1 MDNPQRLLLITS
13 PLMRRT
19 PVYDRAAALAKAKG
33 MALHIVAFDYLE
45 GLATAGLAN
54 DQALAV
60 MREGYVQQHREWL
73 ETQALSMRRNGV
85 TITTEVVWVQDPLNE
100 ILVHLREQ
108 AFAML
113 IKAFEHEPWWVRPM
127 LTSLDIQLLRET
139 RIPLHLVH
147 QASHVLPRKILAA
160 VDLSRPEDQFEGFND
175 QIISEALKLALQC
188 NAQIDLLYACDVW
201 AMYLDAGGSREP
213 LSPFDSNLAQ
223 TLHEAQS
230 DAFQALAERN
240 GITTEHRHLRLGDP
254 AKVLAL
260 FVENND
266 IDVLVMGSHHHH
278 GIGWF
283 VGSTA
288 ERVLHRLS
296 SSVLVISPEH
306 SRGQ

>member
-1 MDNPQRLLLITS
+1 MDNPQRLLLIAS

-45 GLATAGLAN
+45 GLATAGLVN
-54 DQALAV
+54 DQTLAV

-85 TITTEVVWVQDPLNE
+85 TVTTEVVWVQHPLDE

-108 AFAML
+108 PFAML
-113 IKAFEHEPWWVRPM
+113 IKAFEHEPWWARAM
-127 LTSLDIQLLRET
+127 FTSLDIQLLRET

-147 QASHVLPRKILAA
+147 QASHALPRKILAA
-160 VDLSRPEDQFEGFND
+160 VDLSRPEDLFEGFND

-188 NAQIDLLYACDVW
+188 NAQIELLYAYDLGS
-201 AMYLDAGGSREP
+201 MYLDSGGSREHSF
-213 LSPFDSNLAQ
+213 LFDSNLAQ

-230 DAFQALAERN
+230 EAFQALAERN
-240 GITTEHRHLRLGDP
+240 GIAAEHRHLRLGDP

-260 FVENND
+260 FMENND
-266 IDVLVMGSHHHH
+266 IDVLVMGSYHHR

-283 VGSTA
+283 IGSTA

-306 SRGQ
+306 SQG

>member
-1 MDNPQRLLLITS
+1 MDNPQRLLLIAS

-45 GLATAGLAN
+45 GLATAGLVN

-85 TITTEVVWVQDPLNE
+85 TVTTEVVWVQHPLDE

-108 AFAML
+108 PFAML
-113 IKAFEHEPWWVRPM
+113 IKALEHEPWWMRAM
-127 LTSLDIQLLRET
+127 FTSLDIQLLRET
-139 RIPLHLVH
+139 RIPLHLVN
-147 QASHVLPRKILAA
+147 QASHALPRKILAA

-188 NAQIDLLYACDVW
+188 NAQVELLYAYDVGS
-201 AMYLDAGGSREP
+201 MYLDAGGSREHSF
-213 LSPFDSNLAQ
+213 LFDSSLAQ

-230 DAFQALAERN
+230 AAFQALAERN
-240 GITTEHRHLRLGDP
+240 GIAAEHRHLRMGDP

-260 FVENND
+260 FMEHNA
-266 IDVLVMGSHHHH
+266 IDVLVMGSYHHH

-283 VGSTA
+283 IGSTA

-306 SRGQ
+306 SQG

>member
-1 MDNPQRLLLITS
+1 METPQRLLLIAS

-45 GLATAGLAN
+45 GLATAGLVN

-73 ETQALSMRRNGV
+73 EAQALPMRRNGITV
-85 TITTEVVWVQDPLNE
+85 TTEVVWVQHPLKE

-108 AFAML
+108 PFAML
-113 IKAFEHEPWWVRPM
+113 IKAFEHEPWWMRAM
-127 LTSLDIQLLRET
+127 FTSLDIQLLRET

-147 QASHVLPRKILAA
+147 KASNALPRKILAA

-175 QIISEALKLALQC
+175 QIIGEALKLALQC
-188 NAQIDLLYACDVW
+188 NAQVELLYVYDLG
-201 AMYLDAGGSREP
+201 AMYVDTGGSREHSF
-213 LSPFDSNLAQ
+213 LFESNLAQ
-223 TLHEAQS
+223 TLHEVQS

-240 GITTEHRHLRLGDP
+240 GIGAEHRHMRIGDP
-254 AKVLAL
+254 AKALAV
-260 FVENND
+260 FMDNND
-266 IDVLVMGSHHHH
+266 IDVLVMGSYHHH

-283 VGSTA
+283 IGSTA

-296 SSVLVISPEH
+296 SSVLVISPER
-306 SRGQ
+306 SQG

>member
-1 MDNPQRLLLITS
+1 MDNPQRLLLIAS

-45 GLATAGLAN
+45 GLATAGLVN

-60 MREGYVQQHREWL
+60 MRDGYVRQHREWL

-85 TITTEVVWVQDPLNE
+85 TVTTEVVWVQNPLNE
-100 ILVHLREQ
+100 ILIHLREQ
-108 AFAML
+108 PFALL
-113 IKAFEHEPWWVRPM
+113 IKEFEHEPWWARVM
-127 LTSLDIQLLRET
+127 FTSLDIQLLRET

-147 QASHVLPRKILAA
+147 KASHALPRKILAA

-188 NAQIDLLYACDVW
+188 AAQVELLYAYNLDS
-201 AMYLDAGGSREP
+201 MYVDAKGSRERSY
-213 LSPFDSNLAQ
+213 LFDSNLAQ
-223 TLHEAQS
+223 TLHQAQS
-230 DAFQALAERN
+230 EAFQTLAERN
-240 GITTEHRHLRLGDP
+240 GIAAEHRHMRLGDP
-254 AKVLAL
+254 AKALAL
-260 FVENND
+260 FTEHND
-266 IDVLVMGSHHHH
+266 IDVLVMGSYHHR

-283 VGSTA
+283 IGSTA
-288 ERVLHRLS
+288 ERVLNRLS

-306 SRGQ
+306 SQG

>member
-1 MDNPQRLLLITS
+1 MDNPQRLLLIAS

-45 GLATAGLAN
+45 GLATAGLVN
-54 DQALAV
+54 DQTLAV

-85 TITTEVVWVQDPLNE
+85 TVTTEVVWVQHPLDE

-108 AFAML
+108 PFAML
-113 IKAFEHEPWWVRPM
+113 IKAFEHEPWWARAM
-127 LTSLDIQLLRET
+127 FTSLDIQLLRET

-147 QASHVLPRKILAA
+147 QASHALPRKILAA

-188 NAQIDLLYACDVW
+188 NAQIELLYAYDLGS
-201 AMYLDAGGSREP
+201 MYLDSGGSREHSF
-213 LSPFDSNLAQ
+213 LFDSNLAQ

-230 DAFQALAERN
+230 EAFQALAERN
-240 GITTEHRHLRLGDP
+240 GIAAEHRHLRLGDP

-260 FVENND
+260 FMENND
-266 IDVLVMGSHHHH
+266 IDVLVMGSYHHR

-283 VGSTA
+283 IGSTA

-306 SRGQ
+306 SQG

>member
-1 MDNPQRLLLITS
+1 MDNPQRLLLIAS

-45 GLATAGLAN
+45 GLATAGLVN
-54 DQALAV
+54 DQTLAV

-85 TITTEVVWVQDPLNE
+85 TVTTEVVWVQHPLDE

-108 AFAML
+108 PFAML
-113 IKAFEHEPWWVRPM
+113 IKAFEHEPWWARAM
-127 LTSLDIQLLRET
+127 FTSLDIQLLRET

-147 QASHVLPRKILAA
+147 QASHALPRKILAA

-188 NAQIDLLYACDVW
+188 NAQIELLYAYDLGS
-201 AMYLDAGGSREP
+201 MYLDSGGSREHSF
-213 LSPFDSNLAQ
+213 LFDSNLAQ

-230 DAFQALAERN
+230 EAFQALAERN
-240 GITTEHRHLRLGDP
+240 GIAAEHRHLRLGDP

-260 FVENND
+260 FMENND
-266 IDVLVMGSHHHH
+266 IDVLVMGSYHHR
-278 GIGWF
+278 GIDWF
-283 VGSTA
+283 IGSTA

-306 SRGQ
+306 SQG

>member
-1 MDNPQRLLLITS
+1 METPQRLLLIAS

-45 GLATAGLAN
+45 GLATAGLVN

-73 ETQALSMRRNGV
+73 ETQALPMRRNGV
-85 TITTEVVWVQDPLNE
+85 TVTTEVVWVQHPLKE

-108 AFAML
+108 PFAML
-113 IKAFEHEPWWVRPM
+113 IKAFEHEPWWMRAM
-127 LTSLDIQLLRET
+127 FTSLDIQLLRET

-147 QASHVLPRKILAA
+147 KASNALPRKILAA

-175 QIISEALKLALQC
+175 QIIGEALKLALQC
-188 NAQIDLLYACDVW
+188 NAQVELLYVYDLG
-201 AMYLDAGGSREP
+201 AMYVDAGGSREHSF
-213 LSPFDSNLAQ
+213 LFESNLAQ
-223 TLHEAQS
+223 TLHEVQS

-240 GITTEHRHLRLGDP
+240 GIAAEHRHMRIGDP
-254 AKVLAL
+254 AKALAV
-260 FVENND
+260 FMDNND
-266 IDVLVMGSHHHH
+266 IDVLVMGSYHHH

-283 VGSTA
+283 IGSTA

-296 SSVLVISPEH
+296 SSVLVISPER
-306 SRGQ
+306 SQG

>member
-1 MDNPQRLLLITS
+1 MDNPQRLLLIAS

-19 PVYDRAAALAKAKG
+19 PAYDRAAALAKAKG

-45 GLATAGLAN
+45 GLATAGMVN

-60 MREGYVQQHREWL
+60 MREGYVQQHRAWL

-85 TITTEVVWVQDPLNE
+85 TVTTEVVWVQHPLDE

-108 AFAML
+108 PFAML
-113 IKAFEHEPWWVRPM
+113 IKAFEHEPWWARAM
-127 LTSLDIQLLRET
+127 FTSLDIQLLRET

-147 QASHVLPRKILAA
+147 QASHALPRKILAA

-188 NAQIDLLYACDVW
+188 NAQIELLYAYDLGS
-201 AMYLDAGGSREP
+201 MYLDSGGSREHSF
-213 LSPFDSNLAQ
+213 LFDSNLAQ

-230 DAFQALAERN
+230 EAFQALAERN
-240 GITTEHRHLRLGDP
+240 GIAAEHRHLRLGDP

-260 FVENND
+260 FMENND
-266 IDVLVMGSHHHH
+266 IDVLVMGSYHHH

-283 VGSTA
+283 IGSTA

-306 SRGQ
+306 SQG

>member
-1 MDNPQRLLLITS
+1 METAQRLLMIAS

-45 GLATAGLAN
+45 GLATASLVN

-73 ETQALSMRRNGV
+73 ESQALPMRRNGV
-85 TITTEVVWVQDPLNE
+85 TVTTEVVWVQHPLNE

-108 AFAML
+108 PFAML
-113 IKAFEHEPWWVRPM
+113 IKAFEHEPWWMRAM
-127 LTSLDIQLLRET
+127 FTSLDIQLLRET

-147 QASHVLPRKILAA
+147 KASNALPRRILAA
-160 VDLSRPEDQFEGFND
+160 VDLSRPEDQYEGFND

-188 NAQIDLLYACDVW
+188 NAQIELLYAYDLGSL
-201 AMYLDAGGSREP
+201 YLDAGGGREHSF
-213 LSPFDSNLAQ
+213 LFDSNLAQ

-230 DAFQALAERN
+230 DAFQQLAERN
-240 GITTEHRHLRLGDP
+240 GIAAEHRHMRIGDP
-254 AKVLAL
+254 AKALAV
-260 FVENND
+260 FMENND
-266 IDVLVMGSHHHH
+266 IDVLVMGSYHHH

-283 VGSTA
+283 IGSTA
-288 ERVLHRLS
+288 ERVMHRLS

-306 SRGQ
+306 SQG

>member
-1 MDNPQRLLLITS
+1 MDNPQRLLLIAS

-45 GLATAGLAN
+45 GLATAGLVN
-54 DQALAV
+54 DQTLAV

-85 TITTEVVWVQDPLNE
+85 TVTTEVVWVQHPLDE

-108 AFAML
+108 PFAML
-113 IKAFEHEPWWVRPM
+113 IKAFEHEPWWARAM
-127 LTSLDIQLLRET
+127 FTSLDIQLLRET

-147 QASHVLPRKILAA
+147 QASHALPRKILAA

-188 NAQIDLLYACDVW
+188 NAQIELLYAYDLGS
-201 AMYLDAGGSREP
+201 MYLDSGGSREHSF
-213 LSPFDSNLAQ
+213 LFDSNLDQ

-230 DAFQALAERN
+230 EAFQALAERN
-240 GITTEHRHLRLGDP
+240 GIAAEHRHLRLGDP

-260 FVENND
+260 FMENND
-266 IDVLVMGSHHHH
+266 IDVLVMGSYHHR

-283 VGSTA
+283 IGSTA

-306 SRGQ
+306 SQG

>member
-1 MDNPQRLLLITS
+1 METPQRLLLIAS

-45 GLATAGLAN
+45 GLATAGLVN

-73 ETQALSMRRNGV
+73 EAQALPMRRNGITV
-85 TITTEVVWVQDPLNE
+85 TTEVVWVQHPLKE

-108 AFAML
+108 PFAML
-113 IKAFEHEPWWVRPM
+113 IKAFEHEPWWMRAM
-127 LTSLDIQLLRET
+127 FTSLDIQLLRET

-147 QASHVLPRKILAA
+147 KASNALPRKILAA

-175 QIISEALKLALQC
+175 QIIGEALKLALQC
-188 NAQIDLLYACDVW
+188 NAQVELLYVYDLG
-201 AMYLDAGGSREP
+201 AMYVDAGGSREHSF
-213 LSPFDSNLAQ
+213 LFESNLAQ
-223 TLHEAQS
+223 TLHEVQS

-240 GITTEHRHLRLGDP
+240 GIGAEHRHMRIGDP
-254 AKVLAL
+254 AKALAV
-260 FVENND
+260 FMDNND
-266 IDVLVMGSHHHH
+266 IDVLVMGSYHHH

-283 VGSTA
+283 IGSTA

-296 SSVLVISPEH
+296 SSVLVISPER
-306 SRGQ
+306 SQG

>member
-1 MDNPQRLLLITS
+1 METPQRLLLIAS

-45 GLATAGLAN
+45 GLATAGLVN

-73 ETQALSMRRNGV
+73 EAQALPMRRNGITV
-85 TITTEVVWVQDPLNE
+85 TTEVVWVQHPLKE

-108 AFAML
+108 PFAML
-113 IKAFEHEPWWVRPM
+113 IKAFEHEPWWMRAM
-127 LTSLDIQLLRET
+127 FTSLDIQLLRET

-147 QASHVLPRKILAA
+147 KASNALPRKILAA

-175 QIISEALKLALQC
+175 QIIGEALKLALQC
-188 NAQIDLLYACDVW
+188 NAQVELLYVYDLG
-201 AMYLDAGGSREP
+201 AMYVDAGGSREHSF
-213 LSPFDSNLAQ
+213 LFESNLAQ
-223 TLHEAQS
+223 TLHEVQS

-240 GITTEHRHLRLGDP
+240 GIGAEHRHMRIGDP
-254 AKVLAL
+254 AKALAV
-260 FVENND
+260 FMDNND
-266 IDVLVMGSHHHH
+266 IDVLVMGSYHHH

-283 VGSTA
+283 IGSTA
-288 ERVLHRLS
+288 ERVLYRLS
-296 SSVLVISPEH
+296 SSVLVISPER
-306 SRGQ
+306 SQG

>member
-1 MDNPQRLLLITS
+1 METPQRLLLIAS

-45 GLATAGLAN
+45 GLATAGLVN

-73 ETQALSMRRNGV
+73 ETQALPMRRNGV
-85 TITTEVVWVQDPLNE
+85 TVTTEVVWVQHPLKE

-108 AFAML
+108 PFAML
-113 IKAFEHEPWWVRPM
+113 IKAFEHEPWWMRAM
-127 LTSLDIQLLRET
+127 FTSLDIQLLRET

-147 QASHVLPRKILAA
+147 KASNALPRRILAA

-175 QIISEALKLALQC
+175 QIIGEALKLALQC
-188 NAQIDLLYACDVW
+188 NAQVELLYVYDLG
-201 AMYLDAGGSREP
+201 AMYVDAGGSREHSF
-213 LSPFDSNLAQ
+213 LFESNLAQ
-223 TLHEAQS
+223 TLHEVQS

-240 GITTEHRHLRLGDP
+240 GIAAEHRHMRIGDP
-254 AKVLAL
+254 AKALAV
-260 FVENND
+260 FMDNND
-266 IDVLVMGSHHHH
+266 IDVLVMGSYHHH

-283 VGSTA
+283 IGSTA

-296 SSVLVISPEH
+296 SSVLVISPER
-306 SRGQ
+306 SQG

>member
-1 MDNPQRLLLITS
+1 MDNPQRLLLIAS

-45 GLATAGLAN
+45 GLATAGLVN
-54 DQALAV
+54 DQTLAV

-85 TITTEVVWVQDPLNE
+85 TVTTEVVWVQHPLDE

-108 AFAML
+108 PFAML
-113 IKAFEHEPWWVRPM
+113 IKAFEHEPWWARAM
-127 LTSLDIQLLRET
+127 FTSLDIQLLRET

-147 QASHVLPRKILAA
+147 QASHALPRKILAA

-188 NAQIDLLYACDVW
+188 NAQIELLYAYDLGS
-201 AMYLDAGGSREP
+201 MYLDSGGSREHSF
-213 LSPFDSNLAQ
+213 LFDSNLAQ

-230 DAFQALAERN
+230 EAFQALAERN
-240 GITTEHRHLRLGDP
+240 GIAAEHRHLRLGDP

-260 FVENND
+260 FMDNND
-266 IDVLVMGSHHHH
+266 IDVLVMGSYHHR

-283 VGSTA
+283 IGSTA

-306 SRGQ
+306 SQG

>member
-1 MDNPQRLLLITS
+1 MDNPQRLLLIAS

-45 GLATAGLAN
+45 GLATAGLVN

-85 TITTEVVWVQDPLNE
+85 TVTTEVVWVQHPLDE

-108 AFAML
+108 PFAML
-113 IKAFEHEPWWVRPM
+113 IKAFEHEPWWARAM
-127 LTSLDIQLLRET
+127 FTSLDIQLLREA

-147 QASHVLPRKILAA
+147 QASHALPRKILAA

-188 NAQIDLLYACDVW
+188 NAQIELLYAYDMGS
-201 AMYLDAGGSREP
+201 MYLDAGGSREHSF
-213 LSPFDSNLAQ
+213 LFDSNLAQ

-240 GITTEHRHLRLGDP
+240 GIAAEHRHLRLGDP

-260 FVENND
+260 FMENND
-266 IDVLVMGSHHHH
+266 IDVLVMGSYHHH

-283 VGSTA
+283 IGSTA
-288 ERVLHRLS
+288 ERVLNRLS

-306 SRGQ
+306 SQG

>member
-1 MDNPQRLLLITS
+1 METPQRLLLIAS

-33 MALHIVAFDYLE
+33 MALHIVAFDYVE
-45 GLATAGLAN
+45 GLATAGLVN

-73 ETQALSMRRNGV
+73 ENQAQPMRRNGV
-85 TITTEVVWVQDPLNE
+85 TVTTEVVWVQHPLNE

-108 AFAML
+108 PFALL
-113 IKAFEHEPWWVRPM
+113 IKEFEHEPWWARAM
-127 LTSLDIQLLRET
+127 FTNLDIQLLRET

-147 QASHVLPRKILAA
+147 NASHALPRRILAA

-188 NAQIDLLYACDVW
+188 SAQIELLYAYDLGS
-201 AMYLDAGGSREP
+201 MYLDAGGSRAHSF
-213 LSPFDSNLAQ
+213 LFDSNLAR

-240 GITTEHRHLRLGDP
+240 GIAAEHRHMCIGDP
-254 AKVLAL
+254 AKALAV
-260 FVENND
+260 FMDNND
-266 IDVLVMGSHHHH
+266 IDVLVMGSYHHH

-283 VGSTA
+283 IGSTA

-306 SRGQ
+306 SQG

>member
-1 MDNPQRLLLITS
+1 METPQRLLLIAS

-45 GLATAGLAN
+45 GLATAGLVN

-73 ETQALSMRRNGV
+73 ETQALPMRRNGV
-85 TITTEVVWVQDPLNE
+85 TVTTEVVWVQHPLKE

-108 AFAML
+108 PFAML
-113 IKAFEHEPWWVRPM
+113 IKAFEHEPWWMRAM
-127 LTSLDIQLLRET
+127 FTSLDIQLLRET

-147 QASHVLPRKILAA
+147 KASNALPRKILAA

-175 QIISEALKLALQC
+175 QIIGEALKLALQC
-188 NAQIDLLYACDVW
+188 NAQIELLYVYDLG
-201 AMYLDAGGSREP
+201 AMYVDAGGSREHSF
-213 LSPFDSNLAQ
+213 LFESNLAQ
-223 TLHEAQS
+223 TLHEVQS

-240 GITTEHRHLRLGDP
+240 GIAAEHRHMRIGDP
-254 AKVLAL
+254 AKALAV
-260 FVENND
+260 FMDNND
-266 IDVLVMGSHHHH
+266 IDVLVMGSYHHH

-283 VGSTA
+283 IGSTA

-296 SSVLVISPEH
+296 SSVLVISPER
-306 SRGQ
+306 SQG